1 MSINE
6 QIHTPTPNI
15 EIITQIEY
23 SHDIL
28 GSKQNKQNV
37 EWELGQNLS
46 TGQNNIDQDIDSI
59 STSTIQEHTQPTYS
73 QITSRR
79 IRA

>member
-6 QIHTPTPNI
+6 QIHIPTPDI

-28 GSKQNKQNV
+28 RSKQNKQNV
-37 EWELGQNLS
+37 ERELRQNLS
-46 TGQNNIDQDIDSI
+46 TGQNNIDQDIDST
-59 STSTIQEHTQPTYS
+59 STSTI
-73 QITSRR
+73 
-79 IRA
+79 